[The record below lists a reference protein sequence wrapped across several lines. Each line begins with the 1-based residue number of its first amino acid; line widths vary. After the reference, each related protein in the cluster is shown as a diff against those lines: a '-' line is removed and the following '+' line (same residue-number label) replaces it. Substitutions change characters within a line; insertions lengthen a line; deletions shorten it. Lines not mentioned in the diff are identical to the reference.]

1 MPEPIVSQA
10 AGDDETGRR
19 AAGSGPGLAG
29 SAEPVAASGGGAPPL
44 ADDTL
49 GPTVILPAQEPR
61 QAAPEPRLACWFGK
75 LPFLGDFASRRLPE
89 SFIRPWDEWLQPGL
103 AAVRDATGDRWLD
116 LYLTFP
122 VWRFVMP
129 AGLLGADNWIGV
141 LLPSVD
147 RVGRCFPLTICEPL
161 ARHTLEEAGLIGIDL
176 RLAALADAGI
186 EALDADSVDF
196 LEQRLAGLGTMRSRN
211 DAATGTAVTGAV
223 ATGAAAAGTTAL
235 PLEAWLQRPRPG
247 QEPASAAWPLSG
259 TVPAVLASA
268 ASRFVVAALRDRV
281 LWWSPADEAGGTGA
295 LLLEPFPFSSR
306 LLGRLIGTN

>member
-1 MPEPIVSQA
+1 MSHPTMSSPDADEPGNRGA
-10 AGDDETGRR
+10 TR
-19 AAGSGPGLAG
+19 GP
-29 SAEPVAASGGGAPPL
+29 ASGGGTTPEAAAVAPASSDGARD
-44 ADDTL
+44 ADAAL
-49 GPTVILPAQEPR
+49 GPTVILPVAEPLPP
-61 QAAPEPRLACWFGK
+61 AASESGACWFGK

-103 AAVRDATGDRWLD
+103 AAARDATGERWLD

-129 AGLLGADNWIGV
+129 AGLLGDANWIGV

-161 ARHTLEEAGLIGIDL
+161 ARTTLEAAGLIGIDL
-176 RLAALADAGI
+176 RLAALADVGI

-196 LEQRLAGLGTMRSRN
+196 LEQRLGGLGAMRAAG
-211 DAATGTAVTGAV
+211 DAAPV
-223 ATGAAAAGTTAL
+223 APVA
-235 PLEAWLQRPRPG
+235 LEAWLQRPRPG
-247 QEPASAAWPLSG
+247 QVPAPAAWPLVGSI
-259 TVPAVLASA
+259 PAALAGA

-295 LLLEPFPFSSR
+295 MLLEPFPFSPG
-306 LLGRLIGTN
+306 LLARLIGTD